1 VHIEGDFMDI
11 DNARTG
17 DVRLLEAADPRTR
30 LAQEKFF
37 TQRPKP
43 LERWLWRRRVPPA
56 AERVFWFHWSEGA
69 RSGDWCS
76 QFALHFIARQC
87 EVDASTVTRA
97 YQVLKRLGLIRRTD
111 PGRDAG
117 NPFEQAT
124 FITEVL
130 LPPQVLAE
138 LQASPNRPSQ
148 RSPVASRAAAP
159 VVPVAVPAPLKPPHP
174 HEHLGLKERRARLK
188 VLAAALSPTEQDRWN
203 KAICGTART
212 MDFDPDTHVPEQI
225 QAEIQQYLA
234 AREPQKEPVPA
245 LRSPTTATPTRPRR
259 LSVFDV
265 ARLRHGLQKIGGLQG
280 ADELTRQ
287 VLWSIEAGSLRQFG
301 VMHAVNIALK
311 KIREDQWTRPHRMP
325 PNWMRKLSEAARSET
340 CSGA

>member
-1 VHIEGDFMDI
+1 MDI

-17 DVRLLEAADPRTR
+17 DVRLQQAADPRTR
-30 LAQEKFF
+30 LTQDKFF

-43 LERWLWRRRVPPA
+43 LERWLWRRRVPAA

-69 RSGDWCS
+69 RNGDWCS

-87 EVDASTVTRA
+87 EVNTSTVTRA

-111 PGRDAG
+111 PGRDAA

-124 FITEVL
+124 CITEVL
-130 LPPQVLAE
+130 LPPEMLAE
-138 LQASPNRPSQ
+138 LQASPNRPLPRTRPRGQ
-148 RSPVASRAAAP
+148 APTPRPVASAP
-159 VVPVAVPAPLKPPHP
+159 TPRPPHP
-174 HEHLGLKERRARLK
+174 HEHLALAQRRTRLKE
-188 VLAAALSPTEQDRWN
+188 LAAALSPTEQHRWN
-203 KAICGTART
+203 KAICGSARHL
-212 MDFDPDTHVPEQI
+212 DFDPETRVPAEI

-234 AREPQKEPVPA
+234 AREAPKTVVLAPPSPA
-245 LRSPTTATPTRPRR
+245 AAPPHPRR

-265 ARLRHGLQKIGGLQG
+265 ARLRHGLQKIGSVQD

-311 KIREDQWTRPHRMP
+311 KIREGQWTRPNRMP
-325 PNWMRKLSEAARSET
+325 PNWLRKLSDAAQPET
-340 CSGA
+340 CGGA

>member
-1 VHIEGDFMDI
+1 MDI

-17 DVRLLEAADPRTR
+17 DVRLQQAADPRTR
-30 LAQEKFF
+30 LTQDKFF

-43 LERWLWRRRVPPA
+43 LERWLWRQRVPAA

-69 RSGDWCS
+69 RNGDWCS

-87 EVDASTVTRA
+87 EVDTSTVTRA

-111 PGRDAG
+111 PGRDAA

-124 FITEVL
+124 CITEVL
-130 LPPQVLAE
+130 LPPEMLAE
-138 LQASPNRPSQ
+138 LQASPNRPLPRTRPRGQ
-148 RSPVASRAAAP
+148 APTPLPVASAP
-159 VVPVAVPAPLKPPHP
+159 TPRPPHP
-174 HEHLGLKERRARLK
+174 HEHLALAQRRTRLKE
-188 VLAAALSPTEQDRWN
+188 LAAALSPTEQHRWN
-203 KAICGTART
+203 KAICGSARHL
-212 MDFDPDTHVPEQI
+212 DFDPETRVPAEI

-234 AREPQKEPVPA
+234 AREAPKTVVLAPPSPA
-245 LRSPTTATPTRPRR
+245 VAAPTRPRR
-259 LSVFDV
+259 LSVFDI
-265 ARLRHGLQKIGGLQG
+265 ARLRHGLQKIGSVQD

-311 KIREDQWTRPHRMP
+311 KIREGQWTRPNRMP
-325 PNWMRKLSEAARSET
+325 PNWLRKLSNAAQPET
-340 CSGA
+340 CGGA

>member
-1 VHIEGDFMDI
+1 MDI

-17 DVRLLEAADPRTR
+17 DVRLQEAADPRTR
-30 LAQEKFF
+30 LSQEKFF

-43 LERWLWRRRVPPA
+43 LERWLWRRRVPAA

-69 RSGDWCS
+69 RNGDWCS

-87 EVDASTVTRA
+87 EVDTSTVTRA

-111 PGRDAG
+111 PGRDAA

-124 FITEVL
+124 CITEVL
-130 LPPQVLAE
+130 LPPEMLAE
-138 LQASPNRPSQ
+138 LQASPNRPSPRTRPRGQ
-148 RSPVASRAAAP
+148 APTPLPVASAP
-159 VVPVAVPAPLKPPHP
+159 TPRPPHP
-174 HEHLGLKERRARLK
+174 HEHLDLAQRRARLK
-188 VLAAALSPTEQDRWN
+188 ELAAALSPTEQDRWN
-203 KAICGTART
+203 KAICGSARSLN
-212 MDFDPDTHVPEQI
+212 FDPDTRVPAEI

-234 AREPQKEPVPA
+234 AREAPKNVVLAPPSPA
-245 LRSPTTATPTRPRR
+245 AAAPPRPRR
-259 LSVFDV
+259 LSVFDI
-265 ARLRHGLQKIGGLQG
+265 ARLRHGLQKIGSVQD

-311 KIREDQWTRPHRMP
+311 KIREGQWTRPHRMP
-325 PNWMRKLSEAARSET
+325 PNWLRKLSDAAQPET

>member
-1 VHIEGDFMDI
+1 MDI

-17 DVRLLEAADPRTR
+17 DVRLQQAADPRTR
-30 LAQEKFF
+30 LAQDKFF

-43 LERWLWRRRVPPA
+43 LERWLWRQHVPAA

-69 RSGDWCS
+69 RNGDWCS

-87 EVDASTVTRA
+87 EVDTSTVTRA

-111 PGRDAG
+111 PGRDTA

-124 FITEVL
+124 CITEVL
-130 LPPQVLAE
+130 LPPEMLAE
-138 LQASPNRPSQ
+138 LQASPNRLSPRTRPRGQ
-148 RSPVASRAAAP
+148 APTPLPVASAP
-159 VVPVAVPAPLKPPHP
+159 TSRPPHP
-174 HEHLGLKERRARLK
+174 HEHLALAQRRTRLKE
-188 VLAAALSPTEQDRWN
+188 LAAALSPTEQDRWN
-203 KAICGTART
+203 KAICGSARHL
-212 MDFDPDTHVPEQI
+212 DFDPETRVPAEI

-234 AREPQKEPVPA
+234 AREAPKTGVLAPPSPA
-245 LRSPTTATPTRPRR
+245 AAAPPRPRR

-265 ARLRHGLQKIGGLQG
+265 ARLRHGLQKIGSVQD

-287 VLWSIEAGSLRQFG
+287 VLWSIEAGSLRKFG

-311 KIREDQWTRPHRMP
+311 KIREGQWTRPNRMP
-325 PNWMRKLSEAARSET
+325 PNWLRKLSDGAQPET

>member
-1 VHIEGDFMDI
+1 MDI

-17 DVRLLEAADPRTR
+17 DVRLQEGADPRTR
-30 LAQEKFF
+30 LSQDKFF

-43 LERWLWRRRVPPA
+43 LERWLWRHRVPAA

-69 RSGDWCS
+69 RNGDWCS

-87 EVDASTVTRA
+87 EVDTSTVTRA

-111 PGRDAG
+111 PGRDAA

-124 FITEVL
+124 CITEVL
-130 LPPQVLAE
+130 LPPEMLAD
-138 LQASPNRPSQ
+138 LQASPNRPSPRTRPRGQ
-148 RSPVASRAAAP
+148 APTLPPVASAP
-159 VVPVAVPAPLKPPHP
+159 TPRPSHP
-174 HEHLGLKERRARLK
+174 HEHLDLTQRRARLK
-188 VLAAALSPTEQDRWN
+188 ELAAALSATEQDRWN
-203 KAICGTART
+203 KAICGSARSLA
-212 MDFDPDTHVPEQI
+212 FDPDTRVPTEI

-234 AREPQKEPVPA
+234 AREAPKSVAVAPPSPA
-245 LRSPTTATPTRPRR
+245 AAAPPRPRR
-259 LSVFDV
+259 LSVFDI
-265 ARLRHGLQKIGGLQG
+265 ARLRHGLQKLGSVQD

-311 KIREDQWTRPHRMP
+311 KIREGQWTRPNRMP
-325 PNWMRKLSEAARSET
+325 PNWLRKLSDAAQPET
-340 CSGA
+340 CGGA

>member
-1 VHIEGDFMDI
+1 MDI

-17 DVRLLEAADPRTR
+17 DVRLQQAADPRTR
-30 LAQEKFF
+30 LTQDKFF

-43 LERWLWRRRVPPA
+43 LERWLWRQRVPAA

-69 RSGDWCS
+69 RNGDWCS

-87 EVDASTVTRA
+87 EVDTSTVTRA

-111 PGRDAG
+111 PGRDAA

-124 FITEVL
+124 CITEVL
-130 LPPQVLAE
+130 LPPEMLAE
-138 LQASPNRPSQ
+138 LQASPNRPSPRTRPRGQ
-148 RSPVASRAAAP
+148 APTPLPVALAP
-159 VVPVAVPAPLKPPHP
+159 TPRPPHP
-174 HEHLGLKERRARLK
+174 HEHLALAQRRTRLKE
-188 VLAAALSPTEQDRWN
+188 LAAALSPTEQDRWN
-203 KAICGTART
+203 KAICGSARHL
-212 MDFDPDTHVPEQI
+212 DFDPETRVPAEI

-234 AREPQKEPVPA
+234 AREAPKAVVLAPPSPA
-245 LRSPTTATPTRPRR
+245 AAAPSHPRR

-265 ARLRHGLQKIGGLQG
+265 ARLRHGLQKIVSVQD

-311 KIREDQWTRPHRMP
+311 KIREGQWTRPNRMP
-325 PNWMRKLSEAARSET
+325 PNWLRKLSAGAQPET
-340 CSGA
+340 CGGA

>member
-1 VHIEGDFMDI
+1 MDI

-17 DVRLLEAADPRTR
+17 DVRLQEAADPRTR

-43 LERWLWRRRVPPA
+43 LERWLWRRRVPAA

-87 EVDASTVTRA
+87 EVDTSTVTRA
-97 YQVLKRLGLIRRTD
+97 YQTLKRLGLIRRTD
-111 PGRDAG
+111 PGRDAA

-124 FITEVL
+124 CITEVL
-130 LPPQVLAE
+130 LPPDVLAE
-138 LQASPNRPSQ
+138 LQASPNRPALRTRVPAQSL
-148 RSPVASRAAAP
+148 AAP
-159 VVPVAVPAPLKPPHP
+159 ISPDSAPSPRPPHP
-174 HEHLGLKERRARLK
+174 HEHLNLTQRRARLK
-188 VLAAALSPTEQDRWN
+188 ELAAALSPAEQDRWN
-203 KAICGTART
+203 KAICGSARSL
-212 MDFDPDTHVPEQI
+212 DFDAATHVSADI

-234 AREPQKEPVPA
+234 AREPPKSTEPATRLPA
-245 LRSPTTATPTRPRR
+245 AAPARPRR
-259 LSVFDV
+259 LSVFDI
-265 ARLRHGLQKIGGLQG
+265 ARLRHGLQTIGDLQG

-287 VLWSIEAGSLRQFG
+287 VLWSIEAGSLRPFG

-311 KIREDQWTRPHRMP
+311 KIREGQWTRPHRMP
-325 PNWMRKLSEAARSET
+325 PNWMRKLSEAAQPET

>member
-1 VHIEGDFMDI
+1 MDI

-17 DVRLLEAADPRTR
+17 DVRLQEAADPRTR
-30 LAQEKFF
+30 LTQDKFF

-43 LERWLWRRRVPPA
+43 LERWLWRRRVPAA

-69 RSGDWCS
+69 RNGDWCS

-87 EVDASTVTRA
+87 EVDTSTVTRA

-111 PGRDAG
+111 PGRDAA

-124 FITEVL
+124 CITEVL
-130 LPPQVLAE
+130 LPPALLAE
-138 LQASPNRPSQ
+138 LQAAPNRPSPRTRPRGQ
-148 RSPVASRAAAP
+148 APTPLPVASAP
-159 VVPVAVPAPLKPPHP
+159 PPRPPHP
-174 HEHLGLKERRARLK
+174 HEHLDLAQRRARLK
-188 VLAAALSPTEQDRWN
+188 ELAAALSATEQDRWN
-203 KAICGTART
+203 KAICGSARNL
-212 MDFDPDTHVPEQI
+212 DFDPETRVPAEI

-234 AREPQKEPVPA
+234 AREAPKTVVLAPPSPA
-245 LRSPTTATPTRPRR
+245 AAAPPRPRR
-259 LSVFDV
+259 LSVFDI
-265 ARLRHGLQKIGGLQG
+265 ARLRHGLQKFSSVQD

-311 KIREDQWTRPHRMP
+311 KIREGQWTRPNRMP
-325 PNWMRKLSEAARSET
+325 PNWLRKLSDAAQPET

>member
-1 VHIEGDFMDI
+1 MDI

-17 DVRLLEAADPRTR
+17 DVRLADAADPRTR

-43 LERWLWRRRVPPA
+43 LERWLWRHRLPPA

-87 EVDASTVTRA
+87 EVDTSTVTRA
-97 YQVLKRLGLIRRTD
+97 YQVLKRFGLIRRTD

-130 LPPQVLAE
+130 LPPAVLAE
-138 LQASPNRPSQ
+138 LQASPNRPSP
-148 RSPVASRAAAP
+148 RSRTAARTAAP
-159 VVPVAVPAPLKPPHP
+159 VAPVSPPCPLKPAHP
-174 HEHLGLKERRARLK
+174 HEHLDLKQRRARLK
-188 VLAAALSPTEQDRWN
+188 ALAAALSPTEQDRWN
-203 KAICGTART
+203 KAICGTARS
-212 MDFDPDTHVPEQI
+212 MDFDQESCVPEEI

-234 AREPQKEPVPA
+234 AREPPKDPHPA
-245 LRSPTTATPTRPRR
+245 PRSQPPAAPARPRR

-287 VLWSIEAGSLRQFG
+287 VLWSIEAGSLQQFG

-311 KIREDQWTRPHRMP
+311 KIREGQWTRPHRMP
-325 PNWMRKLSEAARSET
+325 PNWMRSVAEAAQPET

>member
-1 VHIEGDFMDI
+1 MDI

-17 DVRLLEAADPRTR
+17 DVRLQEAADPRTR
-30 LAQEKFF
+30 LSQDKFF

-43 LERWLWRRRVPPA
+43 LERWLWRHRVPAA

-69 RSGDWCS
+69 RNGDWCS

-87 EVDASTVTRA
+87 EVDTSTVTRA

-111 PGRDAG
+111 PGRDAA

-124 FITEVL
+124 CITEVL
-130 LPPQVLAE
+130 LPPEMLAE
-138 LQASPNRPSQ
+138 LRASPNRPSPRTRPRAQ
-148 RSPVASRAAAP
+148 APIPLPVASAP
-159 VVPVAVPAPLKPPHP
+159 TPRPSHP
-174 HEHLGLKERRARLK
+174 HEHLDLAQRRARLK
-188 VLAAALSPTEQDRWN
+188 ELAVALSPTEQDRWN
-203 KAICGTART
+203 KAICGSARSLN
-212 MDFDPDTHVPEQI
+212 FDPYTRVPAEI

-234 AREPQKEPVPA
+234 AREAPKTDVPA
-245 LRSPTTATPTRPRR
+245 PPSPAAAAPPRPRR
-259 LSVFDV
+259 LSVFDI
-265 ARLRHGLQKIGGLQG
+265 ARLRHGLQKIGSVQD

-311 KIREDQWTRPHRMP
+311 KIREGQWTRPHRMP
-325 PNWMRKLSEAARSET
+325 PNWLRKLSDAAQPET
-340 CSGA
+340 CGGA

>member
-1 VHIEGDFMDI
+1 MDI
-11 DNARTG
+11 DNARTEA
-17 DVRLLEAADPRTR
+17 VRPQETADPRTR

-43 LERWLWRRRVPPA
+43 LERWLWRQRVPAA

-87 EVDASTVTRA
+87 EVDPSTVTRA

-111 PGRDAG
+111 PGRDAA

-124 FITEVL
+124 CITEVL
-130 LPPQVLAE
+130 LPPDVLAE
-138 LQASPNRPSQ
+138 LQASPNRPPQ
-148 RSPVASRAAAP
+148 RPRVAARAPAAP
-159 VVPVAVPAPLKPPHP
+159 VSPVSAPSPRPLHP
-174 HEHLGLKERRARLK
+174 HEHLDLKQRRARLK
-188 VLAAALSPTEQDRWN
+188 ELAAALSPAEQDRWN
-203 KAICGTART
+203 KAVCGTARNL
-212 MDFDPDTHVPEQI
+212 DFDPDTHVTAEI

-234 AREPQKEPVPA
+234 AREPPKNTTPA
-245 LRSPTTATPTRPRR
+245 PRLLAAAAPARPRR
-259 LSVFDV
+259 LSVFDI
-265 ARLRHGLQKIGGLQG
+265 ARLRHGLQKIGDLQG

-287 VLWSIEAGSLRQFG
+287 VLWSIESGSLRPFG

-311 KIREDQWTRPHRMP
+311 KIREGQWTRPHRMP
-325 PNWMRKLSEAARSET
+325 PNWMRKLSEAAQPET

>member
-1 VHIEGDFMDI
+1 VYIEGDFMEI

-17 DVRLLEAADPRTR
+17 DVRPQEGSDPRRR

-43 LERWLWRRRVPPA
+43 LERWLWRQRVPAA

-69 RSGDWCS
+69 RNGDWCS

-87 EVDASTVTRA
+87 EVDPSTVTRA

-111 PGRDAG
+111 PGRDAA

-130 LPPQVLAE
+130 LPPDVLAE
-138 LQASPNRPSQ
+138 LQASANRPAH
-148 RSPVASRAAAP
+148 RARVAARDPAP
-159 VVPVAVPAPLKPPHP
+159 VPPVSAPSPSPPHP
-174 HEHLGLKERRARLK
+174 HEHLDLKQRRARLK
-188 VLAAALSPTEQDRWN
+188 ELVAALSPAEQDRWN
-203 KAICGTART
+203 KAICGSARSL
-212 MDFDPDTHVPEQI
+212 DFDPDTRVTADI

-234 AREPQKEPVPA
+234 SREPPKNAVPA
-245 LRSPTTATPTRPRR
+245 PRLPAAIATTRPRR
-259 LSVFDV
+259 LSVFDI
-265 ARLRHGLQKIGGLQG
+265 ARLRHGLQKIGDLQG

-287 VLWSIEAGSLRQFG
+287 VLWSIETGSLRQFG

-311 KIREDQWTRPHRMP
+311 KIREGQWTRPHRMP
-325 PNWMRKLSEAARSET
+325 PNWMRKLSEAAQPET

>member
-1 VHIEGDFMDI
+1 MDI
-11 DNARTG
+11 DNARMG
-17 DVRLLEAADPRTR
+17 DVRLEEACDPRTR
-30 LAQEKFF
+30 LTQDKFF

-43 LERWLWRRRVPPA
+43 LERWLWRRRVPAA

-69 RSGDWCS
+69 RNGDWCS

-87 EVDASTVTRA
+87 EVDTSTVTRA

-111 PGRDAG
+111 PGRDAA

-124 FITEVL
+124 SITEVL
-130 LPPQVLAE
+130 LPPEMLAE
-138 LQASPNRPSQ
+138 LQASPNRPSPRTRARGQ
-148 RSPVASRAAAP
+148 APTALPVTSAP
-159 VVPVAVPAPLKPPHP
+159 TPRPPHP
-174 HEHLGLKERRARLK
+174 HEHLDLAQRRARLK
-188 VLAAALSPTEQDRWN
+188 ELAAALSPMEQDRWN
-203 KAICGTART
+203 KAICGSARSL
-212 MDFDPDTHVPEQI
+212 DFDPNTRVPAEI

-234 AREPQKEPVPA
+234 AREAPKDVVSASPA
-245 LRSPTTATPTRPRR
+245 PAASAPSRPRR
-259 LSVFDV
+259 LSVFDI
-265 ARLRHGLQKIGGLQG
+265 ARLRHGLQKIGSVQD

-311 KIREDQWTRPHRMP
+311 KIREGQWTRPNRMP
-325 PNWMRKLSEAARSET
+325 PNWLRKLSNAAQPET